1 MGLFDK
7 LKNKSKEEVVE
18 TKEEVKEKEDSI
30 TEDAN
35 YMLSSVKEKDIQEV
49 SLSFDI
55 NKLIEINDSFKEYY
69 GVFSKDKKTDN
80 SLYQINGFVGANEL
94 VDFFSDPKNKS
105 KAKKLKQLGFNP
117 ATIMMT
123 AVLSEIEKDVTE
135 IKEISKKILTFL
147 ESESEAKI
155 ESSIKA
161 LNSLVSEYKYNW
173 DDEQFINVNYNQ
185 VKNIKK
191 EANDKIIQYQKLI
204 QANLN
209 KNSLLMINK
218 TINDNQNELEKNFS
232 YYRLALYVYSFSTFM
247 DVMLLE
253 NFKEP
258 FLKEK
263 IDELN
268 GLNDEYNS
276 LYQKALDYVSKS
288 ANKSIEGNVLS
299 ITGEAGKALGGLLK
313 KVDSIKEKKVDS
325 WFNEKGDSL
334 KNISQDM
341 KDKFKDK
348 FTELSDS
355 HIKVFIDKIQ
365 MMSKMCNNT
374 KNIYFDKEKIY
385 LEMVK

>member
-135 IKEISKKILTFL
+135 IKEISKEILTFL

-204 QANLN
+204 QANLS

-253 NFKEP
+253 NFKDP

-263 IDELN
+263 TDELN

>member
-204 QANLN
+204 QANLS

>member
-204 QANLN
+204 QANLS

-374 KNIYFDKEKIY
+374 KNIDFDKEKIY